1 MNKMSSSA
9 ARVEGF
15 NFTSGILQGKP
26 LPSDPVARADIE
38 HVLEHGYVI
47 LPDCFT
53 KAEAKEAR
61 EEIKRLLGDNPLGG
75 RNAFEGINT
84 NRIYSLLN
92 KSRVFD
98 KFVILPRVLALNDY
112 FLDPGYLLTALHT
125 ISINPGEKAQNLH
138 HDDGYIQVPR
148 PRRPFGSAIMV
159 AFDEYTAANGATRI
173 IPGSHTWGSERQG
186 KPEETVPAL
195 CPEGGVVYFI
205 STLIHGGGANSS
217 PKPRQSATVQ
227 YCQPY
232 IRPIENQI
240 LAVDPRKL
248 DGIPPRI
255 VELMGYKHMEPFMGY
270 ADGLN
275 PRRAAARM
283 VRWLQN
289 DVEDHPPT
297 FAHDAREYKL

>member
-1 MNKMSSSA
+1 M
-9 ARVEGF
+9 F
-15 NFTSGILQGKP
+15 HSGMLKQKP
-26 LPSDPVARADIE
+26 LPTDPAVRADVE
-38 HVLEHGYVI
+38 HVIEHGYVI
-47 LPDCFT
+47 IPDCFT

-61 EEIKRLLGDNPLGG
+61 DEIQRLLGSTPLGG
-75 RNAFEGINT
+75 RNAFEGLNT

-98 KFVILPRVLALNDY
+98 KFAVLPRVLALNDY
-112 FLDPGYLLTALHT
+112 FLDPNYLLTAFHT
-125 ISINPGEKAQNLH
+125 ISINPGEKPQRLH
-138 HDDGYIQVPR
+138 HDDGYIQMPR
-148 PRRPFGSAIMV
+148 PRAPFGSAIMV
-159 AFDEYTAANGATRI
+159 AFDEYTETNGATRI
-173 IPGSHTWGSERQG
+173 IPGSHTWGGDRVG
-186 KPEETVPAL
+186 RLEETIPAL
-195 CPEGGVVYFI
+195 VPEGGVVYFI
-205 STLIHGGGANSS
+205 STLIHGGGANTSD
-217 PKPRQSATVQ
+217 KPRQSATVQ

-248 DGIPPRI
+248 DGIDPKI
-255 VELMGYKHMEPFMGY
+255 VDLMGYKTMEPFMGY

-289 DVEDHPPT
+289 DVERQPPT

>member
-1 MNKMSSSA
+1 MAASS
-9 ARVEGF
+9 VE
-15 NFTSGILQGKP
+15 NFTFHSGQLQRKP
-26 LPSDPVARADIE
+26 LPTDPVTRADIE

-53 KAEAKEAR
+53 KSEAKEAR
-61 EEIKRLLGDNPLGG
+61 DEITRLLGESPLVG
-75 RNAFEGINT
+75 RNTFEGLNT

-98 KFVILPRVLALNDY
+98 KFVMFPRVLALNDY
-112 FLDPGYLLTALHT
+112 FLDPGYLLSAFHT
-125 ISINPGEKAQNLH
+125 ISINPGENAQRLH

-148 PRRPFGSAIMV
+148 PRAPFGSAIMV
-159 AFDEYTAANGATRI
+159 ALDEYTKTNGATRI
-173 IPGSHTWGSERQG
+173 IPRSHTWGGERTG
-186 KPEETVPAL
+186 SPEETIPAL

-205 STLIHGGGANSS
+205 STLIHGGGANTSD
-217 PKPRQSATVQ
+217 KPRQSATVQ

-232 IRPIENQI
+232 IRPIESQI

-248 DGIPPRI
+248 GEIHPRI
-255 VELMGYKHMEPFMGY
+255 VDMMGYKHMEPFMGY

-283 VRWLQN
+283 VRWLQS
-289 DVEDHPPT
+289 DVEHHPPT
-297 FAHDAREYKL
+297 FAHDAREFKL